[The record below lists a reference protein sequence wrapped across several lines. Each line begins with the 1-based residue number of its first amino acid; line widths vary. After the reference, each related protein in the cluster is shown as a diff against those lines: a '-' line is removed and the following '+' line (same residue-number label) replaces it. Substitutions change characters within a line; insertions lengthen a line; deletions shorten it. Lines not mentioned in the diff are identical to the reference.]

1 MALRRILLTVAGAAA
16 FFVSAAAAA
25 QVTAPS
31 YQSVTGNTLYAQG
44 VFSIN
49 PDGTAGGLPQ
59 RATSTTTSGSVT
71 AANVY
76 QSALAANANRKGCAI
91 YNNSANAELIFLGAP
106 GSATTATSIPLPAG
120 GSFNCGS
127 FQGIVLTDQI
137 SITSATA
144 ASTFV
149 VVSQ

>member
-1 MALRRILLTVAGAAA
+1 MTRLGHIAALALALLSAP
-16 FFVSAAAAA
+16 VSA
-25 QVTAPS
+25 QVTAPT
-31 YQSVTGNTLYAQG
+31 YQSVTGNTVYAQG
-44 VFSIN
+44 VFSLN

-59 RATSTTTSGSVT
+59 RTTSTTTNGTV
-71 AANVY
+71 AVANTF

-91 YNNSANAELIFLGAP
+91 YNNSANAELIYLGAP
-106 GSATTATSIPLPAG
+106 GSATAANAIPLPAG

-137 SITSATA
+137 SITSATVS
-144 ASTFV
+144 STFV

>member
-1 MALRRILLTVAGAAA
+1 MRSVGTIAALVLALTASVA
-16 FFVSAAAAA
+16 SA
-25 QVTAPS
+25 QVAAPT
-31 YQSVTGNTLYAQG
+31 YTGPGGNTLIAQG
-44 VFSIN
+44 VVVLN
-49 PDGTAGGLPQ
+49 ADGTAGGLPQ
-59 RATSTTTSGSVT
+59 RATSTTTNGTVAT
-71 AANVY
+71 ANTF

-91 YNNSANAELIFLGAP
+91 YNNSANAELVFLGAP
-106 GSATTATSIPLPAG
+106 GSATAASAIPLPAG

-144 ASTFV
+144 GSSFV